1 VDQLKIAS
9 DEQTLSSIMV
19 KIAAANREQW
29 SVSQPTWMREEV
41 EVTFARFVEQK
52 WKDALNVVAAESAG
66 CGISIADLGKT
77 TSSSK
82 KVSESRVAAVE
93 ISAKGPSPL
102 PPPTPQQYCPA
113 TPPSHLLPPT
123 RTSLTNAVN
132 VYCSTP
138 ARLLSNITSSTS
150 IAI

>member
-9 DEQTLSSIMV
+9 DEQTLSIIMV
-19 KIAAANREQW
+19 KMTAANREQW

-52 WKDALNVVAAESAG
+52 WKDTLNVMAAESAG
-66 CGISIADLGKT
+66 CGISIAELGK
-77 TSSSK
+77 K
-82 KVSESRVAAVE
+82 ASESQVSAVE

-123 RTSLTNAVN
+123 RVHHSLT
-132 VYCSTP
+132 
-138 ARLLSNITSSTS
+138 LSIS
-150 IAI
+150 IARHQRGYPATLPAQPA